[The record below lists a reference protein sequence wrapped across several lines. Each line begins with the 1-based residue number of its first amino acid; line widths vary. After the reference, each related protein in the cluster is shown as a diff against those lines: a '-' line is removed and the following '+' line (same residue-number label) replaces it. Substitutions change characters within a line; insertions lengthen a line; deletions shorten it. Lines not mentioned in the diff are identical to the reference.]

1 MGQPFNLCL
10 VVIHPRSHCVR
21 GFFNYFGE
29 DMTKSFQAKSSDFI
43 RSTLVATVLALSSL
57 GIAQASP
64 INVNTATQSE
74 LESIKGIGPS
84 KARTIIAERTD
95 GGHFQ
100 DAHDLQKR
108 VRGIGMRSVEKM
120 VDNGLTI
127 ESPSSFREPNGRTKK
142 EEGASGRRNSRHQ
155 TGQRHQAERSAPH
168 RRN

>member
-1 MGQPFNLCL
+1 MIHAHFVSVDFLFTSGESKMRHFNKL
-10 VVIHPRSHCVR
+10 
-21 GFFNYFGE
+21 
-29 DMTKSFQAKSSDFI
+29 M
-43 RSTLVATVLALSSL
+43 RSTALSAVLAFASL
-57 GIAQASP
+57 GAIASP

-84 KARTIIAERTD
+84 KAKTIITERLD

-100 DAHDLQKR
+100 DANDLQKR

-127 ESPSSFREPNGRTKK
+127 EAPSSFREPNGRTQK
-142 EEGASGRRNSRHQ
+142 EGGATGRRNSRTQ
-155 TGQRHQAERSAPH
+155 TGNRHQPERSGAG

>member
-1 MGQPFNLCL
+1 MT
-10 VVIHPRSHCVR
+10 R
-21 GFFNYFGE
+21 YFK
-29 DMTKSFQAKSSDFI
+29 MAAVKSLMSA
-43 RSTLVATVLALSSL
+43 ATVVAALSFSSF
-57 GIAQASP
+57 GNAVASP

-74 LESIKGIGPS
+74 LESIKGIGPA
-84 KARTIIAERTD
+84 KAKTIIAERSD

-100 DAHDLQKR
+100 DANDLQKR

-142 EEGASGRRNSRHQ
+142 EGGSSGRRNSRAQ
-155 TGQRHQAERSAPH
+155 TNPRNQPERPGTG

>member
-1 MGQPFNLCL
+1 
-10 VVIHPRSHCVR
+10 
-21 GFFNYFGE
+21 
-29 DMTKSFQAKSSDFI
+29 MTKSFHSKSMGFM
-43 RSTLVATVLALSSL
+43 RSALVSAVLAISFL
-57 GIAQASP
+57 GIASASP
-64 INVNTATQSE
+64 ININTATQSE

-84 KARTIIAERTD
+84 KAKTIIAERTD

-100 DAHDLQKR
+100 DANDLQKR

-127 ESPSSFREPNGRTKK
+127 EAPSSFREPNGRTKK

-155 TGQRHQAERSAPH
+155 TNNRHQAERSTPH

>member
-1 MGQPFNLCL
+1 VDFLFTSGESKMRHFNKL
-10 VVIHPRSHCVR
+10 
-21 GFFNYFGE
+21 
-29 DMTKSFQAKSSDFI
+29 M
-43 RSTLVATVLALSSL
+43 RSTALSAVLAFASL
-57 GIAQASP
+57 GATASP

-84 KARTIIAERTD
+84 KAKTIITERLD

-100 DAHDLQKR
+100 DANDLQKR

-127 ESPSSFREPNGRTKK
+127 EAPSSFREPNGRTQK
-142 EEGASGRRNSRHQ
+142 EGGASNRRNSRTQ
-155 TGQRHQAERSAPH
+155 TGNRYQPERSGAG